1 MRKAYTYEGILS
13 TVGRVLDE
21 AGVKRIA
28 IQDTGDSLLVEG
40 FDVVGQQQVT
50 LRYDVPSLFAL
61 LDEGQDQAAAQ
72 PAHAGN
78 DGTLRH
84 FLARHELVGAR

>member
-40 FDVVGQQQVT
+40 FDAVGQQQVT

-61 LDEGQDQAAAQ
+61 LDDGQDQSV
-72 PAHAGN
+72 GN
-78 DGTLRH
+78 EGTLRH
-84 FLARHELVGAR
+84 FLNRHELVGAR